1 MYTIVKLGN
10 KSMRIIFTLQLW
22 LEVYKRLEYNKTS
35 MWDYKVVKSTSRWI
49 LAIVPVV
56 SLEGTKVD

>member
-22 LEVYKRLEYNKTS
+22 LEVYKRLEYYKTS